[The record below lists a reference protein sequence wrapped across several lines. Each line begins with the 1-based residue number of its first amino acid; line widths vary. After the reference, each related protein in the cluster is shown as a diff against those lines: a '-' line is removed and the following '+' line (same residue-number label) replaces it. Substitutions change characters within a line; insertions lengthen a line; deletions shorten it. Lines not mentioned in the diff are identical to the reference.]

1 MEVSRVAACGQIQN
15 ALENK
20 FSNNI
25 TNVDHPSC
33 QKKLLGIA
41 LVLSLLAPALP
52 AATTV
57 EVTREPQ
64 GPWKK
69 YSTRTLADLPE
80 LAKAAPDS
88 GLSQYGGLKARQQE
102 ATGFFYPKQI
112 NGRWWL
118 VDPEGCLFLHKGIA
132 AVSQL
137 GTPGARAAQQKL
149 FGGDE
154 EWAAQ
159 TAQLMREHGFTG
171 LGAWSAT
178 EQLRGVKP
186 PLVYTR
192 IWNFMSG
199 YGAKRGGTYQKSGH
213 MGYPNDCIFVF
224 DPGFE
229 EFCDEYARRLTAQKD
244 DPWLLGHFS
253 DNELPLWRT
262 CLRNYFKFPASD
274 PGHQAAKKWL
284 VERHG
289 ADATTADITG
299 QDEKDFL
306 QFVVDRYFRIVSTAI
321 KKYDPN
327 HLFLGSRINGRATTY
342 PEVFKAARPYLDVVA
357 VNYYWAWTP
366 EPELMAMWHRESGR
380 PILITEWY
388 AKGMDSGMG
397 NKSGAGWIVKTQ
409 ADRGRFYQNFTL
421 GLLESKVCVGWDW
434 FKYIDNDPEATGVD
448 PSNVDSNKGIV
459 NNRYQP
465 YAPLLDAMKQINE
478 RIYGITARFEPKMTA
493 ANQQKISSPF

>member
-1 MEVSRVAACGQIQN
+1 MNSLFGKSKR
-15 ALENK
+15 
-20 FSNNI
+20 
-25 TNVDHPSC
+25 
-33 QKKLLGIA
+33 LGF
-41 LVLSLLAPALP
+41 SLLLCFSASALP

-57 EVTREPQ
+57 EVAREPQ
-64 GPWKK
+64 GPWKS
-69 YSTRTLADLPE
+69 YPTRTLINLPE
-80 LAKAAPDS
+80 LAGLKPDT
-88 GLSQYGGLKARQQE
+88 GLSQYGGMKTRQVK
-102 ATGFFYPKQI
+102 ATGFFYPTQI
-112 NGRWWL
+112 DGRWWL

-137 GTPGARAAQQKL
+137 GTSGARAAQQKIY
-149 FGGDE
+149 GGDR
-154 EWAAQ
+154 EWAVQ

-171 LGAWSAT
+171 LGAWSST
-178 EQLRGVKP
+178 EQLREANP

-192 IWNFMSG
+192 IWNFMSS

-224 DPGFE
+224 DPAFE
-229 EFCDEYARRLTAQKD
+229 EFCDQHARKLAAQKD

-262 CLRNYFKFPASD
+262 SLRGYLKFPAAD
-274 PGHQAAKKWL
+274 HGHLAAQKWL
-284 VERHG
+284 KERHG
-289 ADATTADITG
+289 PAATIADITE

-306 QFVVDRYFRIVSTAI
+306 GFAVDRYFRIVSTAI

-357 VNYYWAWTP
+357 VNYYWAWSP
-366 EPELMAMWHRESGR
+366 DNDLMAMWNRESGR

-388 AKGMDSGMG
+388 AKGMDSGLA
-397 NKSGAGWIVKTQ
+397 NKSGAGWVVKTQ

-421 GLLESKVCVGWDW
+421 GLLESKLCVGWDW
-434 FKYIDNDPEATGVD
+434 VKYIDNDPEAKGVD

-459 NNRYQP
+459 SNRYEP

-478 RIYGITARFEPKMTA
+478 RIYGIATQFGPRPTADNR
-493 ANQQKISSPF
+493 